1 MSWFTKVKKPL
12 AAISLRK
19 KRIPEGVW
27 VKCDGCKEIIYTP
40 ELERNFRVCLKC
52 GFHHRLPARGRV
64 ALLTD
69 SGTFEERDR
78 HLHPGDPLR
87 FKDSKRYRDRI
98 ADAQKKTGNED
109 AIVAGTAL
117 LDGRPVEVAALDFD
131 YMGGSMGSVVG
142 EKITRAAD
150 RARLSRRPLIVASCS
165 GGARM
170 QEGILS
176 LMQMA
181 KTSAALGELA
191 EARVPYISVLADP
204 TSGGVTASFAMLGD
218 VIMAEP
224 DALICFAG
232 PRVIEQTIGEK
243 LPAGFQR
250 SEFLLKH
257 GFVDMV
263 VPRLEM
269 KKTISKLL
277 GHLCG
282 AQACAQPENDA
293 PAHRA

>member
-1 MSWFTKVKKPL
+1 MSWFTRVKKPL

-52 GFHHRLPARGRV
+52 GYHHRLPARGRV

-78 HLHPGDPLR
+78 HLHPSDPLR

-98 ADAQKKTGNED
+98 AAAQQKTGNED
-109 AIVAGTAL
+109 AIVAGTGL
-117 LDGRPVEVAALDFD
+117 LDGRPVEIAALDFD

-204 TSGGVTASFAMLGD
+204 TSGGVTARFAMLGD
-218 VIMAEP
+218 VIIAEP

-263 VPRLEM
+263 VPRLEL
-269 KKTISKLL
+269 KKTICRLL

-282 AQACAQPENDA
+282 AKACALPENDTPA
-293 PAHRA
+293 PRA